1 MIAMGIMIG
10 TMAIRF
16 GRDLM
21 VSRNLKLASHLRH
34 FLIWVTLFS
43 GLVSLSVTVSP
54 AETRASDGINLDD
67 PIKKEFAMK
76 LVSSAENSSTD
87 WRKQFT
93 YIEDIKDFR
102 GYTAGIIGFTT
113 GTSDLLEIV
122 ERYSE
127 QFPTNGLHKYIPA
140 LRNVNGSDSHLGL
153 DPGFIAAW
161 KKESAKPEFQAAQE
175 RERDEVYFNPSVTL
189 GKEDGLR
196 ALGQFIYYDAAVVH
210 GFEGMKGVRARA
222 AIKAKPP
229 AQGGSE
235 TKYLNAFLD
244 ERVKEMKKEKAHT
257 DMSRIENAQR
267 VFLRNG
273 NLDLLA
279 PLSWSVYGD
288 HFHIK

>member
-1 MIAMGIMIG
+1 MGILIAII
-10 TMAIRF
+10 AIRIGSNLMGDRVSKF
-16 GRDLM
+16 GLYRHNFL
-21 VSRNLKLASHLRH
+21 VLAAL
-34 FLIWVTLFS
+34 LL
-43 GLVSLSVTVSP
+43 GLVGLSFAMSQ

-87 WRKQFT
+87 WRKQFP

-113 GTSDLLEIV
+113 GTGDLLEIV
-122 ERYSE
+122 ERYSKK
-127 QFPTNGLHKYIPA
+127 FPTNGLQKYIPA
-140 LRNVNGSDSHLGL
+140 LRKVNGSDSHLGL

-244 ERVKEMKKEKAHT
+244 ERVIEMKKEKAHA
-257 DMSRIENAQR
+257 DMSRFENAQR
-267 VFLRNG
+267 VFLRNW

>member
-1 MIAMGIMIG
+1 MGILIAIIVTRIG
-10 TMAIRF
+10 SNLMGDRVSKF
-16 GRDLM
+16 GLYRHNFL
-21 VSRNLKLASHLRH
+21 VLAAL
-34 FLIWVTLFS
+34 LL
-43 GLVSLSVTVSP
+43 GLVGLSFAVSQ
-54 AETRASDGINLDD
+54 AETQASDGINLDD

-93 YIEDIKDFR
+93 YIEDIDDGR

-113 GTSDLLEIV
+113 GTGDLLEIV

-127 QFPTNGLHKYIPA
+127 QFPTNGLQKYIPA
-140 LRNVNGSDSHLGL
+140 LRKVNGGDSHLGL
-153 DPGFIAAW
+153 DPGFITVW
-161 KKESAKPEFQAAQE
+161 KKESAKPNFQAAQE
-175 RERDEVYFNPSVTL
+175 RERDEVYFNPSVKL

-222 AIKAKPP
+222 AKKAKSP

-235 TKYLNAFLD
+235 IKYLNAFLD
-244 ERVKEMKKEKAHT
+244 ERVVEMKKEKAHA

-267 VFLRNG
+267 VFLRSG

-288 HFHIK
+288 QFHIK